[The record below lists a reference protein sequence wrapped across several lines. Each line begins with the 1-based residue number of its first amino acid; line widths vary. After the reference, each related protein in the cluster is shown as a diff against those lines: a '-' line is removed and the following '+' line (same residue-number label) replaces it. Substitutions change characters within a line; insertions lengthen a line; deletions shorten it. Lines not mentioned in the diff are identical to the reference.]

1 MDLDEL
7 IKLLPKLNDE
17 HLTCFWHAYRNQW
30 IPDSP
35 ELSDLIKKGFL
46 KVSSEKDISRLEGY
60 FSKNNIEKIKDKK
73 EFIFKYLP
81 NTKGLE
87 YGKRAAYEDL
97 LEYIQKNHTYCFE
110 EFLSEFNNYT
120 FGDMVENNGYEILYY
135 VAKKVDWTFANN
147 LEVWYG
153 FKNNGVSFKS
163 NQNQTINKF
172 LKVSLMFFFC
182 VACFPL
188 ALIVGIGYL
197 YLKSK
202 K

>member
-7 IKLLPKLNDE
+7 IALLPNLNE
-17 HLTCFWHAYRNQW
+17 KHLKCFWNAFNNQY
-30 IPDSP
+30 ISDSP
-35 ELSDLIKKGFL
+35 ELKDLIDKGFL
-46 KVSSEKDISRLEGY
+46 KVSSNKDISRIEGY
-60 FSKNNIEKIKDKK
+60 FTQNNIEKIKDKK

-87 YGKRAAYEDL
+87 NGKRAAYEDIL
-97 LEYIQKNHTYCFE
+97 DYIQKNHTYCFE

-153 FKNNGVSFKS
+153 FKKNGVSFKS
-163 NQNQTINKF
+163 NQN
-172 LKVSLMFFFC
+172 KVQK
-182 VACFPL
+182 V
-188 ALIVGIGYL
+188 IK
-197 YLKSK
+197 YLKMFIAIPPFIEK
-202 K
+202 FILNFFNKRG